1 MARERSAPSFHHILD
16 GLETA
21 LRDVRR
27 VVIPNA
33 SYSSNFENAQAFE
46 RAAADVSCV
55 GGDGG
60 TAGFSSANLRQSAR
74 SPFCHCTVIGLATR
88 GIM

>member
-1 MARERSAPSFHHILD
+1 MAGERSAPSFHHILD

-33 SYSSNFENAQAFE
+33 SHSSNFDNPQAFE
-46 RAAADVSCV
+46 RAALTFLAWAVMAGQRASV
-55 GGDGG
+55 RPIFVNHGARPFV
-60 TAGFSSANLRQSAR
+60 TAQ
-74 SPFCHCTVIGLATR
+74 
-88 GIM
+88 

>member
-1 MARERSAPSFHHILD
+1 MAGERSPPSFHNILD

-33 SYSSNFENAQAFE
+33 SHSSNFDNPQRSNAV
-46 RAAADVSCV
+46 R
-55 GGDGG
+55 
-60 TAGFSSANLRQSAR
+60 
-74 SPFCHCTVIGLATR
+74 
-88 GIM
+88 